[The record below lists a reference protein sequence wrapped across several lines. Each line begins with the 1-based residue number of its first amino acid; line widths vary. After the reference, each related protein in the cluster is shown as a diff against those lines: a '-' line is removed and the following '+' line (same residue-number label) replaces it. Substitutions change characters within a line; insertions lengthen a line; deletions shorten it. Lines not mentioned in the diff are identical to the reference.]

1 MRPFEV
7 LLVDEPFVGLDQP
20 GRQALLELFDRAHG
34 DGATL
39 LVATHE
45 LAAVSAAERVVA
57 LRDGAVIFDGP
68 ASAADA
74 AALVVR

>member
-1 MRPFEV
+1 
-7 LLVDEPFVGLDQP
+7 
-20 GRQALLELFDRAHG
+20 
-34 DGATL
+34 
-39 LVATHE
+39 VATHE

-68 ASAADA
+68 ATAADA